1 MSTLNLDAYAQMLKN
16 AEKLQRN
23 LEQFNNLEGEVNGF
37 LKARDARL
45 AFDINY
51 LIAGGAT
58 VKTGTIEGRDKAQR
72 INELLKDVRVRI
84 TETRNDLYAISNRA
98 VEAMGGNE
106 RAITAINKSK
116 TDWKVEHTGEA
127 LKTIR
132 NEWVKIQDAE
142 YN

>member
-16 AEKLQRN
+16 AEKLQCN
-23 LEQFNNLEGEVNGF
+23 LEQFNNLEGEINGF

-51 LIAGGAT
+51 LIAGGDT

-106 RAITAINKSK
+106 HAITAINKSK

>member
-23 LEQFNNLEGEVNGF
+23 LEQFNNLEGEINGF

-51 LIAGGAT
+51 LIAGGVT

-106 RAITAINKSK
+106 HAITAINKSK